1 MRQKI
6 LSPLESAI
14 DVIQSIV
21 VRLKQCLNCTP
32 PNVKTLQIILQGAIL
47 TRTLLYIL
55 YAVWWIA
62 ILNSHYSEVNA
73 GPLAILEVFV
83 GNQSQYPANLI
94 EILKDQFR
102 AFLRSSQFGIRLN
115 ESLVATQPEF
125 APLQEAIKEAFAK
138 LQKKA
143 VQYNVL

>member
-1 MRQKI
+1 
-6 LSPLESAI
+6 
-14 DVIQSIV
+14 
-21 VRLKQCLNCTP
+21 
-32 PNVKTLQIILQGAIL
+32 
-47 TRTLLYIL
+47 
-55 YAVWWIA
+55 
-62 ILNSHYSEVNA
+62 VNA